1 MFLLF
6 DISAN
11 NKPRNWK
18 AHFTDSFSWP
28 RMIHIAWLLYD
39 KKGNLTDE
47 QDFLI
52 KPHGFD
58 IGPDALKMHKLD
70 LDDIEEKGVDMDVAL
85 EAFQPVIEQAVYVFA
100 FNLQYNESILQAE
113 YYRNN
118 IVHKLSQTDRYCLMR
133 ESTFYCKIP
142 NRGGG
147 YKWPS
152 LQQLH
157 QKLFN
162 SGFDGAGNA
171 LQDVTA
177 LSRCFN
183 KLLSL
188 GELDDIF

>member
-6 DISAN
+6 DLSAN
-11 NKPRNWK
+11 GKPRNWK

-28 RMIHIAWLLYD
+28 RMIHLAWLLYD
-39 KKGNLTDE
+39 KKGNLVEEKDVI
-47 QDFLI
+47 I
-52 KPHGFD
+52 KPKGFD
-58 IGPDALKMHKLD
+58 IGPDALKMHKLS
-70 LDDIEEKGVDMDVAL
+70 LEEIEEKGVDMVDAL
-85 EAFQPVIEQAVYVFA
+85 EAFKPALEQAIYAFA
-100 FNLQYNESILQAE
+100 FNLQYNENILQAE

-118 IVHKLSQTDRYCLMR
+118 LVHKFSQTERFCLMR

-157 QKLFN
+157 AKLFN
-162 SGFDGAGNA
+162 AGFDGAGNA

-188 GELDDIF
+188 GELDDLF

>member
-6 DISAN
+6 DVSAN
-11 NKPRNWK
+11 GKPRNWK

-39 KKGNLTDE
+39 KKGNLVE
-47 QDFLI
+47 EKDFLI
-52 KPHGFD
+52 KSHGLD
-58 IGPDALKMHKLD
+58 IPPAVLKMHKLD
-70 LDDIEEKGVDMDVAL
+70 LADIEEKGVDVEEAL
-85 EAFQPVIEQAVYVFA
+85 EAFKPALKQAIYGFA
-100 FNLQYNESILQAE
+100 FNLQYNEKILQAE

-118 IVHKLSQTDRYCLMR
+118 ITHTLGQIESFCLMR

-142 NRGGG
+142 KRGGG

-157 QKLFN
+157 QTLFN
-162 SGFDGAGNA
+162 AGFDGAGNA
-171 LQDVTA
+171 KTDVTA

-183 KLLSL
+183 KLLSM
-188 GELDDIF
+188 GELDDLF